1 MKTNTVNIPSV
12 NFHLWEPCNFRC
24 KFCFASFQDVKKTIL
39 PKGHLPQEEAMHVVK
54 LLAESGFQKIT
65 FAGGEPTL
73 CPWIGD
79 LILLAKECGMTTNL
93 VTNGWMLLKKP
104 ELLNDLS
111 RNLRWLTLSVDS
123 LNAEINTSSGRALAS
138 KQPITKEQYRLLIEQ
153 ARRLGMRIKINTVVH
168 QLNWQ
173 EPLWEFMAEVK
184 PERWKIF
191 QVLPVAGQNDL
202 HYQDYSISSEK
213 FDSFLSLNKKAN
225 EFTTIVPETNQ
236 LMRASYVMVD
246 PAGRFFDNALGTHT
260 YSEPIIRIGAE
271 AALKQI
277 SFDNLLFTLR
287 GGIYEWK

>member
-1 MKTNTVNIPSV
+1 MKNKIVVIPSV

-24 KFCFASFQDVKKTIL
+24 KFCFASFQDVKKSIL
-39 PKGHLPQEEAMHVVK
+39 PKGHLPKEQALQVVK

-79 LILLAKECGMTTNL
+79 LISLAKECGMTTNL

-123 LNAEINTSSGRALAS
+123 LNAETNTSSGRALAS
-138 KQPITKEQYRLLIEQ
+138 KQTITKEQYKLLIEQ

-168 QLNWQ
+168 QLNWE
-173 EPLWEFMAEVK
+173 EPLWEFIGEVK

-202 HYQDYSISSEK
+202 HYEDYSISSEK
-213 FDSFLSLNKKAN
+213 FDAFLSLNKKAN
-225 EFTTIVPETNQ
+225 EFTTVVPETNQ
-236 LMRASYVMVD
+236 LMRGSYIMVD
-246 PAGRFFDNALGTHT
+246 PAGRFFDNASGTHT
-260 YSEPIIRIGAE
+260 YSEPLLKIGVKD
-271 AALKQI
+271 ALKQI
-277 SFDNLLFTLR
+277 SFDNTIFLER
-287 GGIYEWK
+287 GGVYEWG

>member
-1 MKTNTVNIPSV
+1 MKKNNLVSV

-39 PKGHLPQEEAMHVVK
+39 PKGHLPKEQAMQVVK
-54 LLAESGFQKIT
+54 LLSESGFQKIT

-79 LILLAKECGMTTNL
+79 LILLARESGMTTNL

-104 ELLNDLS
+104 ELLRDLS
-111 RNLRWLTLSVDS
+111 RNLRWLTLSIDS
-123 LNAEINTSSGRALAS
+123 LNTETNTSSGRALAS
-138 KQPITKEQYRLLIEQ
+138 RQPIAKEQYRLLIEQ

-173 EPLWEFMAEVK
+173 EPLWELMAEVK

-202 HYQDYSISSEK
+202 HYEDYSISHEK
-213 FDSFLSLNKKAN
+213 FGAFLNLNEKAKQ
-225 EFTTIVPETNQ
+225 FTTIVPETNQ
-236 LMRASYVMVD
+236 LMRASYVMID
-246 PAGRFFDNALGTHT
+246 PAGRFFDNDSGKHR
-260 YSEPIIRIGAE
+260 YSQPILSVGIDNAIE
-271 AALKQI
+271 QI
-277 SFDNLLFTLR
+277 KFDSEKFNER
-287 GGIYEWK
+287 GGLYNW